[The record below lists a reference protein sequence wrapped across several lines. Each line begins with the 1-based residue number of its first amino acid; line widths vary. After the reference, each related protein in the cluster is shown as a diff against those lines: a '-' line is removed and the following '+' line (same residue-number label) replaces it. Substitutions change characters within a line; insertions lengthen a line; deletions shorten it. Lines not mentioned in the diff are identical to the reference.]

1 MNTTPDVEAEL
12 SRIER
17 ERGCRVPFA
26 IESGSRAWGF
36 ASRDSDFDVR
46 FVYVRPEAWYL
57 SIDAG
62 AKRDVIEEPVD
73 AVLDVSGWDLVKA
86 LNLYRRSNP
95 PLYEW
100 LHGPIVYRDRLGLRG
115 ELRELARSF
124 YNPKAAAY
132 HYLRMTNNSWR
143 QYLQK
148 EVVRTKKY
156 LYALRPVMAV
166 LWIERG
172 LGVVPVPF
180 EELMDAVL
188 DEPEVRAAV
197 DDLVAEKARTGELG
211 ERPRDPVLHAYLRR
225 EMTRLEAVVAR
236 IEPPPP
242 GPVERL
248 NEVFRRVL
256 REAWQTDA
264 A

>member
-1 MNTTPDVEAEL
+1 ML
-12 SRIER
+12 
-17 ERGCRVPFA
+17 FA

-36 ASRDSDFDVR
+36 ASEDSDFDVR
-46 FVYVRPEAWYL
+46 FVYAKSEPWYL
-57 SIDAG
+57 SIDA
-62 AKRDVIEEPVD
+62 ATKRDVIEEPVD
-73 AVLDVSGWDLVKA
+73 EVLDVSGWDIVKA

-100 LHGPIVYRDRLGLRG
+100 LHSPIVYRDRFGLMA
-115 ELRELARSF
+115 ELRELAPAF

-148 EVVRTKKY
+148 PVVKTKKY

-180 EELMDAVL
+180 ETLMNGVL
-188 DEPEVRAAV
+188 DDPAVRASV
-197 DDLVAEKARTGELG
+197 DRLVAEKARGGELG
-211 ERPRDPVLHAYLRR
+211 EHPRDPVLHAYLHR
-225 EMTRLEAVVAR
+225 EMTRLEAVVGGL
-236 IEPPPP
+236 EPPPP
-242 GPVERL
+242 GSVERL

-256 REAWQTDA
+256 AEAWA
-264 A
+264 

>member
-1 MNTTPDVEAEL
+1 MVANPDVDAEL
-12 SRIER
+12 DRIER
-17 ERGCRVPFA
+17 EHGCRVLFA

-36 ASRDSDFDVR
+36 ASEDSDFDVR
-46 FVYVRPEAWYL
+46 FVYAKTEPWYL
-57 SIDAG
+57 SIDA
-62 AKRDVIEEPVD
+62 ATKRDVIEEPVD
-73 AVLDVSGWDLVKA
+73 EVLDVSGWGIVKA

-100 LHGPIVYRDRLGLRG
+100 LHSPIVYRDRFGLMA
-115 ELRELARSF
+115 ELKQLAPGF

-148 EVVRTKKY
+148 PVVRTKKY

-180 EELMDAVL
+180 ETLMDAVL
-188 DEPEVRAAV
+188 DEPEVRASV
-197 DDLVAEKARTGELG
+197 DRLVAEKARGSELG
-211 ERPRDPVLHAYLRR
+211 QHPRDPVLHEYLGR
-225 EMTRLEAVVAR
+225 EMTRLEAVVGGL
-236 IEPPPP
+236 EPPPP
-242 GPVERL
+242 GSVERL
-248 NEVFRRVL
+248 NQVFRRVL
-256 REAWQTDA
+256 AEAWA
-264 A
+264 